1 LGIDHGGNTLPEQR
15 VAVDAQ
21 DPDAIGVR
29 HISLLPSREP
39 LSSVVRFATPT
50 GTATR
55 TSVPVSS
62 VPSKDVWPL
71 GDLNRLAGGR
81 DVAPGGRGQRE
92 EDPEHC

>member
-1 LGIDHGGNTLPEQR
+1 MWRCAQGVPANITIVLASRMT

-50 GTATR
+50 GTATI
-55 TSVPVSS
+55 PFAIF
-62 VPSKDVWPL
+62 PL
-71 GDLNRLAGGR
+71 L
-81 DVAPGGRGQRE
+81 E
-92 EDPEHC
+92 